1 MIQGNYIMVREFC
14 AHHHLS
20 QDFMLKLEER
30 GMVEINRIE
39 TEDYL
44 PLTSISHLEK
54 MVRLHQ
60 ELEIHPED
68 LDVVS
73 DLLERIADLQEE
85 LDCIKR
91 RLAFSEQL
99 Q

>member
-1 MIQGNYIMVREFC
+1 MIQGNYIMLREFC

-20 QDFMLKLEER
+20 KDFMLKLEER
-30 GMVEINRIE
+30 GMVEISRIE
-39 TEDYL
+39 AEDYL
-44 PLTSISHLEK
+44 SISSISYLEK

-73 DLLERIADLQEE
+73 DLLNRIASLQEE

-91 RLAFSEQL
+91 HLAYSQQL

>member
-1 MIQGNYIMVREFC
+1 MVREFC

-20 QDFMLKLEER
+20 IDFMQKLEER
-30 GMVEINRIE
+30 GMIEISRIE

-44 PLTSISHLEK
+44 PVESISHLEK

-73 DLLERIADLQEE
+73 DLLERIACLQEE
-85 LDCIKR
+85 LDSIRR

>member
-1 MIQGNYIMVREFC
+1 MVREFC
-14 AHHHLS
+14 SHHQLS
-20 QDFMLKLEER
+20 IDFVQKLEER

-44 PLTSISHLEK
+44 PLTAMAHLEK

-60 ELEIHPED
+60 ELDIHPED

-73 DLLERIADLQEE
+73 DLLERIDQLQEE
-85 LDCIKR
+85 LDRLKR
-91 RLAFSEQL
+91 FLALSEPL
-99 Q
+99 

>member
-20 QDFMLKLEER
+20 VDFMQKLEER
-30 GMVEINRIE
+30 GMIEISRIE
-39 TEDYL
+39 TEEYL
-44 PLTSISHLEK
+44 PVTAISHLEK

-68 LDVVS
+68 LDVVC
-73 DLLERIADLQEE
+73 DLLERIASLQEE
-85 LDCIKR
+85 LDCIRR
-91 RLAFSEQL
+91 RLLIAEQL